1 MNVLEIIKEKK
12 ERIVE
17 RKVELNDLVFPQL
30 RDYWNDFWEN
40 AKNNHWV
47 KWGMESVVK
56 ESPIDDP
63 ASLEP
68 LDLEVCDNP
77 NAEALRQTMVASIG
91 QVSYVGEW
99 MMVDQD
105 KINGFADVTEDK
117 QWIHTDVERAQA
129 ESTFKSTIAHGL
141 LTLSLLP
148 KLTGV
153 VESSLDTYPGCR
165 MIVNLGLN
173 KVRFPAPL
181 KSGNRVRAIKK
192 VINVD
197 VVKRGIMVE
206 EEVIVEVE
214 NSARPACVANPI
226 YRFVY

>member
-12 ERIVE
+12 EKIVE

-30 RDYWNDFWEN
+30 RDYWNEFWLN
-40 AKNNHWV
+40 AKNNHWL
-47 KWGMESVVK
+47 KWGMESVVNQPANDT
-56 ESPIDDP
+56 ELDP
-63 ASLEP
+63 EDVIAN
-68 LDLEVCDNP
+68 VCDNP
-77 NAEALRQTMVASIG
+77 SAEALRQSLVAKIG
-91 QVSYVGEW
+91 EVSYVGEW
-99 MMVDQD
+99 LVVDQS
-105 KINGFADVTEDK
+105 KIDGFAAVTEDN

-153 VESSLDTYPGCR
+153 VDSDASPYPDCR
-165 MIVNLGLN
+165 MVINLGLN

-192 VINVD
+192 VVSVD
-197 VVKRGIMVE
+197 VVKRGLMVE

-214 NSARPACVANPI
+214 HSARPACVANPI
-226 YRFVY
+226 YRFVF

>member
-12 ERIVE
+12 EKIIE

-30 RDYWNDFWEN
+30 RDYWNDFWLN

-47 KWGMESVVK
+47 KWGMETVVRDF
-56 ESPIDDP
+56 SPDERQ
-63 ASLEP
+63 SLEP
-68 LDLEVCDNP
+68 LDLVECDNP
-77 NAEALRQTMVASIG
+77 SAELLRQKLVASIG
-91 QVSYVGEW
+91 EVSYVGEW
-99 MMVDQD
+99 MMVDQS
-105 KINGFADVTEDK
+105 KIDGFADVTEDN

-153 VESSLDTYPGCR
+153 VDTTTSAYPDCR

-192 VINVD
+192 VVNVD

>member
-12 ERIVE
+12 EKIVE

-30 RDYWNDFWEN
+30 RDYWNEFWLN
-40 AKNNHWV
+40 AKNNHWL
-47 KWGMESVVK
+47 KWGMESVVNQPANDT
-56 ESPIDDP
+56 ELDP
-63 ASLEP
+63 EDVIAN
-68 LDLEVCDNP
+68 VCDHP
-77 NAEALRQTMVASIG
+77 SAEALRQSLVAKIG
-91 QVSYVGEW
+91 EVSYVGEW
-99 MMVDQD
+99 LVVDQS
-105 KINGFADVTEDK
+105 KIDGFAAVTEDN

-153 VESSLDTYPGCR
+153 VDSDASPYPNCR
-165 MIVNLGLN
+165 MVINLGLN

-192 VINVD
+192 VVSVD
-197 VVKRGIMVE
+197 VVKRGLMVE

-214 NSARPACVANPI
+214 HSARPACVANPI
-226 YRFVY
+226 YRFVF

>member
-12 ERIVE
+12 EKIVE

-30 RDYWNDFWEN
+30 RDYWNEFWLN
-40 AKNNHWV
+40 AKNNHWL
-47 KWGMESVVK
+47 KWGMESVVNQ
-56 ESPIDDP
+56 PANDTDLDP
-63 ASLEP
+63 E
-68 LDLEVCDNP
+68 DLSANVCENP
-77 NAEALRQTMVASIG
+77 SAEALRQSLLAKIG
-91 QVSYVGEW
+91 EVSYVGEW
-99 MMVDQD
+99 LVVDQS
-105 KINGFADVTEDK
+105 KIDGFAAVTEDN

-153 VESSLDTYPGCR
+153 VDSEASAYPDCR
-165 MIVNLGLN
+165 MVINLGLN

-192 VINVD
+192 VVSVD
-197 VVKRGIMVE
+197 VVKRGLMVE

-214 NSARPACVANPI
+214 HSARPACVANPI
-226 YRFVY
+226 YRFVF

>member
-12 ERIVE
+12 EKIVE

-30 RDYWNDFWEN
+30 RDYWNEFWLN
-40 AKNNHWV
+40 AKNNHWL
-47 KWGMESVVK
+47 KWGMESVVNQPANDT
-56 ESPIDDP
+56 ELDP
-63 ASLEP
+63 EDVIAN
-68 LDLEVCDNP
+68 VCDNP
-77 NAEALRQTMVASIG
+77 SAEALRQSLVAKIG
-91 QVSYVGEW
+91 EVSYVGEW
-99 MMVDQD
+99 LVVDQS
-105 KINGFADVTEDK
+105 KIDGFAAVTEDN

-153 VESSLDTYPGCR
+153 VDSDASPYPDCR
-165 MIVNLGLN
+165 MVINLGLN

-192 VINVD
+192 
-197 VVKRGIMVE
+197 
-206 EEVIVEVE
+206 
-214 NSARPACVANPI
+214 S
-226 YRFVY
+226 